1 MIGCTANRGCVAKR
15 TYRVKVIFQ
24 CPIVTQTVLLCNGD
38 VSDHTAR
45 VWWVESGTCLLQY
58 TGHSGSVN
66 SIRFHPTQELVLT
79 ASGDQTAHIWRAH
92 VSIPPHMEAIVRT
105 PSGGGWVAIIR
116 TASGGGWVAIIRTAS
131 GGGWVAIIRTASGGG
146 WVAIIRTASGWG
158 LGFGAGD
165 LAQLSGIVLDR
176 CRRFM
181 TVTNFLQAILFIL
194 AFLLVSPY
202 WLSLVIYKFTI

>member
-1 MIGCTANRGCVAKR
+1 MLGCTANRGCVAKR

-116 TASGGGWVAIIRTAS
+116 TASGGG
-131 GGGWVAIIRTASGGG
+131 
-146 WVAIIRTASGWG
+146 

-181 TVTNFLQAILFIL
+181 TVTNFLQPILFIL